1 MFIDSSECSA
11 TCAHLGGISRIKL
24 PHPKGSIPA
33 IMSKVHQICPKS
45 METPKIWYPEFQ
57 GEFLDPKIQ
66 TPEKC
71 LVAALLQNHRLIY
84 KHYVHHGLPQSPLLP
99 HA

>member
-1 MFIDSSECSA
+1 MFIDSSVRSA
-11 TCAHLGGISRIKL
+11 TCAHLGGISRIKT

-45 METPKIWYPEFQ
+45 MDTPKICYREFQ

-71 LVAALLQNHRLIY
+71 LVASLLQYHRVIY
-84 KHYVHHGLPQSPLLP
+84 KLFVHHGLPQSPLLP